1 MLPRRHIRIKVLQAL
16 YAHYQDATPDTVI
29 GMRNLK
35 RSVDKIFELYLYDLA
50 TLREVLRA
58 AEERLQINSSK
69 HRPTKEDLAPNL
81 AFVNNAVL
89 KQLQANRQLS
99 NLIEE
104 KHISWSEYRD
114 HFKKIYALF
123 REDDVYKTYM
133 ATAPHSFKEDKKLV
147 KYMYATYICNND
159 FLHNFYE
166 DYSIHWADDLDAAQM
181 MTTKTLKTLDE
192 ESEGNHSLVKLYKDK
207 SDEEFGTLLFRKV
220 VANTVKYEK
229 WIGDKTKNWETDRI
243 AVVDILLMRMALAE
257 FVEFPEIPIKVTLN
271 EYIELSKQYSTPRS
285 GIFINGVLDKLVLDL
300 KESKDIVKVGRGLL

>member
-29 GMRNLK
+29 GLRNLK
-35 RSVDKIFELYLYDLA
+35 RSVDKIFELYLYDIT
-50 TLREVLRA
+50 TLREILRA
-58 AEERLQINSSK
+58 AEESLEINSKK
-69 HRPTKEDLAPNL
+69 HRPTKEDLAPNR
-81 AFVNNAVL
+81 AFVENKVL
-89 KQLQANRQLS
+89 RQIATNTQLS
-99 NLIEE
+99 NLIED
-104 KHISWSEYRD
+104 KHISWSEYRE
-114 HFKKIYALF
+114 HFKKIYNLF
-123 REDDVYKTYM
+123 KEDDVYKTYM

-147 KYMYATYICNND
+147 KYMYANYICNNE

-192 ESEGNHSLVKLYKDK
+192 KSEASHSLVKLYKDK
-207 SDEEFGTLLFRKV
+207 SDEEFGTVLFRKV
-220 VANTVKYEK
+220 VAHTDKYEK

-257 FVEFPEIPIKVTLN
+257 FTEFQEIPIKVTLN